1 MGQFIGYARVSTS
14 EQDLSLQINELK
26 DAGCQDI
33 FQDKVTG
40 TTSNRPGLDE
50 CVRTLRPATYS
61 WYGDSIGLGGRCN
74 ISSR

>member
-50 CVRTLRPATYS
+50 CVRNLTC
-61 WYGDSIGLGGRCN
+61 W
-74 ISSR
+74 